1 MPLIFVDTYE
11 KAVVHRLEIFV
22 ALIARENTL
31 LCGGVFSSC
40 VGAINFQLVHSTRH
54 HLRRAA
60 DTVDKGDRRE
70 SWVVYLCVSVSVCLS
85 LSLYLST
92 PSHNEERLG
101 PGLPHG

>member
-70 SWVVYLCVSVSVCLS
+70 SWVVYLCVCLCLSVSVAVFVNTVS
-85 LSLYLST
+85 Q
-92 PSHNEERLG
+92 
-101 PGLPHG
+101 